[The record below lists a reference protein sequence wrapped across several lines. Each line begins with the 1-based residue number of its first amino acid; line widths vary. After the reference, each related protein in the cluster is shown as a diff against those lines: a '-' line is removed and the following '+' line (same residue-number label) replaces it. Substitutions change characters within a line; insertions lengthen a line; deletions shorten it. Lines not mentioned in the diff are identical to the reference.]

1 MIGSICKQGGTELVL
16 FPLLILLVLLQTSGV
31 TCTRGY
37 QQQFLKLSSTYL
49 KAELGD
55 DVELECKLEPRVLDE
70 YPDIKLSWMFSYMD
84 SMEVIYSTPWNKSIP
99 GYSENGLD
107 GTRIKLTRNLYTLY
121 LDRIQQ
127 EQEGTYICRV
137 SNEELEVSEEVFVDV
152 RKPKKVDSG
161 EVITYDVDQNVKLL
175 CVDMEAR
182 SRGEVSG
189 NVIWRK
195 NGKIV
200 TDNPELKLFRVD
212 KDDEGEY
219 HCMVKGSLKRNVTVK
234 IDRSPKVY
242 TRSKQI
248 LQHPGYGAKLA
259 CSVHSSQ
266 VPIISWYK
274 EERISNGNET
284 STQLNEITNKTFSTE
299 FTERGITSILEFDS
313 VSSSSYGLYT
323 CNASTQLGN
332 DSKEIRLMYSATPV
346 FEKTSLGYK
355 QTPNIII
362 IPTIILLLSNYL
374 Q

>member
-195 NGKIV
+195 KWKNC
-200 TDNPELKLFRVD
+200 NRQPRV
-212 KDDEGEY
+212 KA
-219 HCMVKGSLKRNVTVK
+219 
-234 IDRSPKVY
+234 
-242 TRSKQI
+242 
-248 LQHPGYGAKLA
+248 LQ
-259 CSVHSSQ
+259 S
-266 VPIISWYK
+266 
-274 EERISNGNET
+274 
-284 STQLNEITNKTFSTE
+284 
-299 FTERGITSILEFDS
+299 
-313 VSSSSYGLYT
+313 
-323 CNASTQLGN
+323 
-332 DSKEIRLMYSATPV
+332 
-346 FEKTSLGYK
+346 
-355 QTPNIII
+355 
-362 IPTIILLLSNYL
+362 
-374 Q
+374 